1 MSPFYIAV
9 SARCGKDG
17 LHSQIIFRFCQSNH
31 QLIQAFYV
39 FFSWHDLTI
48 VQMNSMAIIY
58 QLVSRCYQDPQL
70 GKEALLKAATC
81 TLKSLKQY
89 LKEVAL
95 CGPVSGFVIQAKSS
109 SCV

>member
-1 MSPFYIAV
+1 MFPFH
-9 SARCGKDG
+9 G
-17 LHSQIIFRFCQSNH
+17 LIWQF
-31 QLIQAFYV
+31 
-39 FFSWHDLTI
+39 

-58 QLVSRCYQDPQL
+58 QLVSRCYQDPHL
-70 GKEALLKAATC
+70 GKETLLKAATC

-109 SCV
+109 SCVRFDQIEESDISQHENIC